1 MKKTITTLIALLC
14 AGFSFGQHALM
25 YLSYAK
31 DVAEQDTAFVTVVEN
46 AKCLKISDSEKS
58 MKNPIPGYAESMT
71 YVDYKTDSVYNIV
84 EFADGKYFTASTL
97 TNNNVVFSEEGT
109 EKVLGYKCKKY
120 KTSVNSNTI
129 EVWMAENLGFEATP
143 MPGLGRLKGVMVR
156 CMRNGA
162 YVTDLEEVKD
172 QKYAMVDMIP
182 DYKGE
187 RKTSK
192 ELTKMRKDK
201 VIIRTSIIGI
211 VTNVCLAAFKAVIGM
226 MSNSIAVILDA
237 VNNLSDAL
245 SSIITII
252 GTKLAG
258 KQPDKKHPLG
268 YGRIEYLS
276 ALTVAGI
283 VFYAGVTSAVESVKK
298 ILAPEQPDYNTVG
311 LVIIAAAVVVKIVL
325 GKYVKTQGEKVNSG
339 SLIASGSDALFDAI
353 LSFSVLL
360 SAMIFI
366 LSGISLEAYVGVVIS
381 GFIIK
386 SAVDM
391 MTETLNEILGIRADK
406 EITGRIK
413 ALLTEEPEVRGAY
426 DLILYNYG
434 PDRDYASVHLELPDT
449 MSVKDVDTLTRKVEA
464 KVYQETGVI
473 LVGVGVY
480 SYNTEDSEA
489 ARIRNDVQ
497 ERVLAHDW
505 AIQFHGFYLD
515 MAAKKMRF
523 DVVMSFDINHAEG
536 LHILQT
542 EMAQAYPDYTIQIVP
557 DVDISD

>member
-1 MKKTITTLIALLC
+1 M
-14 AGFSFGQHALM
+14 SN
-25 YLSYAK
+25 
-31 DVAEQDTAFVTVVEN
+31 VTEN
-46 AKCLKISDSEKS
+46 SQMSRGEMSASRDS
-58 MKNPIPGYAESMT
+58 
-71 YVDYKTDSVYNIV
+71 
-84 EFADGKYFTASTL
+84 
-97 TNNNVVFSEEGT
+97 
-109 EKVLGYKCKKY
+109 
-120 KTSVNSNTI
+120 
-129 EVWMAENLGFEATP
+129 
-143 MPGLGRLKGVMVR
+143 
-156 CMRNGA
+156 
-162 YVTDLEEVKD
+162 
-172 QKYAMVDMIP
+172 
-182 DYKGE
+182 
-187 RKTSK
+187 
-192 ELTKMRKDK
+192 

-480 SYNTEDSEA
+480 SYNTEDSKA
-489 ARIRNDVQ
+489 AKIRNDVQ

-515 MAAKKMRF
+515 MAARKMRF
-523 DVVMSFDINHAEG
+523 DVVMSFDINHSEG